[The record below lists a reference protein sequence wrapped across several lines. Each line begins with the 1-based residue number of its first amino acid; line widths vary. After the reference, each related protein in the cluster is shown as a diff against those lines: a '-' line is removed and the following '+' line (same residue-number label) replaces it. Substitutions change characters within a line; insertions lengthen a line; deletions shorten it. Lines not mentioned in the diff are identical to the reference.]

1 MFYSVWNTSEEL
13 KGLLYTK
20 LYFINISYVLP
31 VFGNWCP
38 VGSKQTELDNIASFV
53 VTSFQ

>member
-20 LYFINISYVLP
+20 LYFINISYVQP